1 MMGEYSVRGLL
12 GGLGVCVC
20 VFFLC
25 GSIPSSRPV
34 IICVQITKPECLV
47 QCLFTAISA
56 FCIQDIPKLKGLD
69 SGRVLGSILGR
80 CRS

>member
-12 GGLGVCVC
+12 GDWAFVCVS
-20 VFFLC
+20 FFLC
-25 GSIPSSRPV
+25 GSIPSNRPV